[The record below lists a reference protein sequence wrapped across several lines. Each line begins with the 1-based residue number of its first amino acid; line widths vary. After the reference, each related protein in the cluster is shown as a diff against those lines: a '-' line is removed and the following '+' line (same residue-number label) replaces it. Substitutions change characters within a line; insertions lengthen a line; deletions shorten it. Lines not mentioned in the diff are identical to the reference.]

1 MSPRDFN
8 LWNKKIPGRIHEI
21 LVYQNNKKQ
30 QGCFNI
36 LVTLSFCLRDSRE
49 LCPAFTFG
57 THLRDSPEGHPITVS
72 SLNEDTWEYYSF
84 GGHNACFPAIFDWLD
99 IQLSWSIINMY
110 TILVNPTKNISGG
123 FWSIDKCKE
132 RIHNIGY

>member
-1 MSPRDFN
+1 MGKALPEKWIDEKESHRCLPRN
-8 LWNKKIPGRIHEI
+8 LICETKKIPRRIHEI

-30 QGCFNI
+30 QGCLNI

-72 SLNEDTWEYYSF
+72 SLNETPE
-84 GGHNACFPAIFDWLD
+84 
-99 IQLSWSIINMY
+99 SIIPSAGIMPAF
-110 TILVNPTKNISGG
+110 LQS
-123 FWSIDKCKE
+123 SIGSIFNY
-132 RIHNIGY
+132 RGLL